1 MKLVTIKLLPVFLTP
16 NPEEPSPSPSHFSD
30 SSLSYFANSINRC
43 KQPSILLEWAAKPA
57 EWDVPPNR
65 ERLLGC
71 RAYCFFP
78 SHLVVEM

>member
-43 KQPSILLEWAAKPA
+43 KQPSILLEWAAEPA
-57 EWDVPPNR
+57 GWDAPPNR
-65 ERLLGC
+65 EPLLGY
-71 RAYCFFP
+71 RADCFFP
-78 SHLVVEM
+78 SHLEVEM